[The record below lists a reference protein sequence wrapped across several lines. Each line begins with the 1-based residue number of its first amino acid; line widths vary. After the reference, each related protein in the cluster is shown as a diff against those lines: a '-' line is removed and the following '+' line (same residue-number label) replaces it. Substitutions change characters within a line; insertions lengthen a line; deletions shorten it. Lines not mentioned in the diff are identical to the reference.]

1 MVKKT
6 DLSGLV
12 EIMKRLR
19 SPEGCPWDREQTHDS
34 LKPYLIEEAY
44 EVLEAVEKKDGSSL
58 QEELGDLL
66 LQVVFHAQLADEKDR
81 FDMNDVIQGISEKLV
96 RRHPHVFAGMDLK
109 TSAEVLVNWKKIKA
123 DEKGGSLPEE
133 KRSILDGLPKNMP
146 AMTEAIQLTRR
157 AAEVGFDWP
166 SIDGI
171 FDKLK
176 EETEEIREAIRGN
189 QEEEIREELGDMLF
203 VLANLARH
211 LNLDPELALRSA
223 NQKFQRRFRG
233 LERDLEQKDQPLAET
248 SLEELDTLWEK
259 RKQSEKCMR
268 TGKENSGINDDNR

>member
-1 MVKKT
+1 MTTKT

-12 EIMKRLR
+12 EIMRRLR

-44 EVLEAVEKKDGSSL
+44 EVLEAIEKKDGSSL
-58 QEELGDLL
+58 EEELGDLL
-66 LQVVFHAQLADEKDR
+66 LQVVFHAQLADEKDQ

-123 DEKGGSLPEE
+123 DEKGSPLPEE
-133 KRSILDGLPKNMP
+133 KASILDGLPKNMP

-166 SIDGI
+166 CIDGI

-176 EETEEIREAIRGN
+176 EETEEIREALRGKR
-189 QEEEIREELGDMLF
+189 EEEIREELGDMLF

-211 LNLDPELALRSA
+211 LNIDPELALRSA
-223 NQKFQRRFRG
+223 NLKFQRRFRG
-233 LERDLEQKDQPLAET
+233 LERDLEQKDQPFAET

-259 RKQSEKCMR
+259 RKQSEKCLR
-268 TGKENSGINDDNR
+268 TGKEILGINDDNR